1 MKQILLISAFI
12 SLGMIMNAQT
22 FQWAKH
28 FTGDGNNNGYSLAQN
43 SSGDLYVAG
52 SFEGTIDFDTGE
64 GVYTLTSFGD
74 RDAYIEKMDANGSL
88 IWVKQIGGP
97 EADYIRCISLGLSDN
112 IYITGSFKGTAD
124 MDPGDDNYNYTSL
137 GGEDMFVVELD
148 EDGNFTWAGHMG
160 GTLDDHITSIAVA
173 PSGNVY
179 IAGYYLGTADFEP
192 ADTAEYYLQATG
204 QALFVE
210 KLNQNNQFVWAKT
223 MGGPGFDYCQSM
235 CIDEQENVYTT
246 GMFAGPADFDPG
258 EDVFYLN
265 SVGDRDIYMSKLSN
279 EGLFVWAKAMGGYEL
294 EAGQGIVYDSDSH
307 LFLTG
312 NFQGTVDFDPD
323 TSAYYMTSMGDYDIF
338 TGKYDIEGNLIWM
351 KQMGGP
357 GSDGGYAITLD
368 NDNNVYSTGHF
379 SETADF
385 DPGTGIFEMTSFGD
399 LDIFISKLD
408 ASGNFVWAADMGGEM
423 YDRGLAVMTDNQNN
437 IFTTGMFEGMADFD
451 PSDNNYY
458 LEAVGN
464 SDVFISKLSTE
475 LLGLTDHEQAN
486 ELVVYPN
493 PVNHYLNI
501 VMDFNQQFTDE
512 KMSLELIDLSGKV
525 VIAKEVAVD
534 QTLINLDMSRLPSG
548 EYALIL
554 SNSKRKQVQKVIK
567 N

>member
-1 MKQILLISAFI
+1 MKQIFLISAFI
-12 SLGMIMNAQT
+12 SFGLIMNAQT
-22 FQWAKH
+22 FQWAKQ
-28 FTGDGNNNGYSLAQN
+28 FTGDGNNSGYSLAQN
-43 SSGDLYVAG
+43 SSGDIYVGG
-52 SFEGTIDFDTGE
+52 SFEGTVDFDTGE

-74 RDAYIEKMDANGSL
+74 RDAYIEKMDANGTL

-97 EADYIRCISLGLSDN
+97 EADYIRCITLGLYDN
-112 IYITGSFKGTAD
+112 IYVTGSFKGTSD
-124 MDPGDDNYNYTSL
+124 MDPGEDNHYFTSL

-148 EDGNFTWAGHMG
+148 ENGNFAWAGHMG
-160 GTLDDHITSIAVA
+160 GSLDDHTTSITIA
-173 PSGNVY
+173 PTGNIY

-192 ADTAEYYLQATG
+192 CDTAEYYMQATG

-210 KLNQNNQFVWAKT
+210 KLDQDNQFIWAKT

-235 CIDEQENVYTT
+235 CIDELENVYTT
-246 GMFAGPADFDPG
+246 GMFMGPADFDPG
-258 EDVFYLN
+258 DGIAYLY
-265 SVGDRDIYMSKLSN
+265 SVGDRDIFMSKLDKD
-279 EGLFVWAKAMGGYEL
+279 GMYVWAKAMGGYEL
-294 EAGQGIVYDSDSH
+294 EAGQSIVYDSDNH

-323 TSAYYMTSMGDYDIF
+323 TGTYYMTSMGDYDIY
-338 TGKYDIEGNLIWM
+338 TGKYDIDGHLVWM

-379 SETADF
+379 TETADF

-423 YDRGLAVMTDNQNN
+423 YDRGLAIMTDNQSNV
-437 IFTTGMFEGMADFD
+437 FTTGMFEGLADFD
-451 PSDNNYY
+451 PSNNNYFLTGLGDY
-458 LEAVGN
+458 
-464 SDVFISKLSTE
+464 DVFISKLSTE
-475 LLGLTDHEQAN
+475 LLGLNDQEQTRD
-486 ELVVYPN
+486 LVVFPN
-493 PVNHYLNI
+493 PVNKQLTI
-501 VMDFNQQFTDE
+501 VMEFGLQFQGDQITL
-512 KMSLELIDLSGKV
+512 KLIDLSGKV
-525 VIAKEVAVD
+525 VLEKEIVVD
-534 QTLINLDMSRLPSG
+534 QAVINLDMTKFPSG

-554 SNSKRKQVQKVIK
+554 SNSKVKFIQKVIK